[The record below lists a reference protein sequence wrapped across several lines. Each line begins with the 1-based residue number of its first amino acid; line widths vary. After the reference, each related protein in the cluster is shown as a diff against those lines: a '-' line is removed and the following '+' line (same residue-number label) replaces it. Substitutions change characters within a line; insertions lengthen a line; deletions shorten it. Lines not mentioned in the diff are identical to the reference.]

1 MFAFVIEKANIK
13 RGVRKGKVISIK
25 ISAFR
30 IKRSTGVEYEYCQK
44 VHTQHL
50 GDHMGAFNILCPIH
64 LIRNPQ
70 QRRTDQEEERSS
82 ALLQVL
88 IIDASLGVMVTAD

>member
-1 MFAFVIEKANIK
+1 MFAFAIEKANIK

-44 VHTQHL
+44 VRTQHL

>member
-1 MFAFVIEKANIK
+1 MFAIEKVNIK
-13 RGVRKGKVISIK
+13 RGVRKGKVISIE

-30 IKRSTGVEYEYCQK
+30 IKRSTGVEYECCQK
-44 VHTQHL
+44 VHMQHL
-50 GDHMGAFNILCPIH
+50 GDHMGAFNTLCPVH

-70 QRRTDQEEERSS
+70 QRRTDQEGERSS

-88 IIDASLGVMVTAD
+88 IIDASLGLMVTAD